1 MGFIELVIPWLRRF
15 SCDKCERSY
24 CRKEHLRRHQR
35 LECGREPSFKCQV
48 CGKCCTHRSNLNR
61 HIMLMH
67 QASFISEESP
77 LSWVWSLLTFKH
89 QLIGNCYSIITLK
102 QLNTSIW
109 CSVACY
115 LFNPGQLFYIFS
127 FSFYCRWVYTPNAG
141 AKVKLYLVIIWVAP
155 LSLWF

>member
-1 MGFIELVIPWLRRF
+1 MKSEYDCYVMGFIELVIPWLRRF

-48 CGKCCTHRSNLNR
+48 CGKRCTHRSNLNR

-77 LSWVWSLLTFKH
+77 LSWVWSLFTFKH
-89 QLIGNCYSIITLK
+89 QLIDIGYSITTLK
-102 QLNTSIW
+102 HLVLCFLLFIPSWAVILN
-109 CSVACY
+109 
-115 LFNPGQLFYIFS
+115 
-127 FSFYCRWVYTPNAG
+127 
-141 AKVKLYLVIIWVAP
+141 
-155 LSLWF
+155 LWF